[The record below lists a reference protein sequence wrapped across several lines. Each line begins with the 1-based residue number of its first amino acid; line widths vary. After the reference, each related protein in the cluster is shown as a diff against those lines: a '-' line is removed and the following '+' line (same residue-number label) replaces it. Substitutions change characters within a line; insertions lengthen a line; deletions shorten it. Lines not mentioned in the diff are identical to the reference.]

1 MASDDA
7 QRKGD
12 ASDGSTQAESTLSGA
27 SGLVFRDT
35 LVGTKLADRY
45 QIISVIGHGGMGV
58 VYKARHELMDR
69 IVAIKMLKPQLI
81 MDAQSAQRF
90 QQEAKAASRLSHPNV
105 ITLFDFGMTATGQPY
120 LVMDYLPGTSLADL
134 IKQEGRVGVER
145 FLRICA
151 QVCDALDHAH
161 RHGIIHRDLKPG
173 NIMLTVREGEP
184 DFVKVVDFG
193 VAKILPFAGEDSQ
206 SVTQSGEVFGSPV
219 YMSPEQCVGEPLDVR
234 SDVYSM
240 GVVMYEML
248 TGRVPLRGKDIIQTI
263 MMHKCDMPPRF
274 SQVRPDLKLPE
285 RLETVVLNALQKDP
299 AQRHQTMAELKEDLL
314 LSAPGSARSRTVKIP
329 VSPRDT
335 TQALERAD
343 GANGRRGLLLAA
355 VISLL
360 VAVVGAAGWM
370 IGHKPPHAA
379 QRPAWPPTA
388 SPAAKAPA
396 VQQAAGS
403 PQPDGKRQRPGGT
416 ARRVPGQPS
425 QAVSPAV
432 PAQRPARVFTQ
443 QAPAARRKART
454 RAVAPPQATEA
465 AEPVT
470 AEPATGSQPD
480 AMGTW
485 YKFTENEKSR

>member
-7 QRKGD
+7 QRRGD
-12 ASDGSTQAESTLSGA
+12 TADGSAQAESTLSGA
-27 SGLVFRDT
+27 PGLVGDT

-90 QQEAKAASRLSHPNV
+90 QQEAKAASRLSHANV

-274 SQVRPDLKLPE
+274 SQVRPDLNLPE
-285 RLETVVLNALQKDP
+285 RLETVVFNALQKDP

-314 LSAPGSARSRTVKIP
+314 LSAPGSPRSRTVKIS
-329 VSPRDT
+329 VSPGDR
-335 TQALERAD
+335 TQALE
-343 GANGRRGLLLAA
+343 GAAAKDGRRGLLLAA

-360 VAVVGAAGWM
+360 VAVVGVAGWL
-370 IGHKPPHAA
+370 IGHRPPHATQQSA
-379 QRPAWPPTA
+379 
-388 SPAAKAPA
+388 APA
-396 VQQAAGS
+396 PASRAARIPAVKQAAGT
-403 PQPDGKRQRPGGT
+403 PQPDGKTRRPDGT
-416 ARRVPGQPS
+416 AKRVTAPPS
-425 QAVSPAV
+425 QVASPAV
-432 PAQRPARVFTQ
+432 PTQRAAQVLTPR
-443 QAPAARRKART
+443 APAARRKART
-454 RAVAPPQATEA
+454 RAAAPSAPIEA
-465 AEPVT
+465 AEPAA
-470 AEPATGSQPD
+470 AEPAPRSGPD

-485 YKFTENEKSR
+485 YKFTQSEQSR

>member
-1 MASDDA
+1 MVPDDI
-7 QRKGD
+7 QRTND
-12 ASDGSTQAESTLSGA
+12 ASDGSTQAESRLSGA
-27 SGLVFRDT
+27 ADLVFRDT

-90 QQEAKAASRLSHPNV
+90 QQEAKAASRLSHANV

-173 NIMLTVREGEP
+173 NIMLTVRDGEP

-206 SVTQSGEVFGSPV
+206 SVTRSGEVFGSPV

-274 SQVRPDLKLPE
+274 SQVRPDLNLPE

-299 AQRHQTMAELKEDLL
+299 CRRHQTMAELKEDLL
-314 LSAPGSARSRTVKIP
+314 LSAPGSASGRAVKIS
-329 VSPRDT
+329 VSSGNT
-335 TQALERAD
+335 TKALEGAAGPD
-343 GANGRRGLLLAA
+343 GRHGLLLAA

-360 VAVVGAAGWM
+360 VAVVGAAGWL
-370 IGHKPPHAA
+370 IGHRPTHTTRQPAA
-379 QRPAWPPTA
+379 PAPASRATR
-388 SPAAKAPA
+388 SPAA
-396 VQQAAGS
+396 QQAAGT
-403 PQPDGKRQRPGGT
+403 PRPDGKAQRPNGT
-416 ARRVPGQPS
+416 AKRASGPPS

-432 PAQRPARVFTQ
+432 PIQRSAPVFTP

-454 RAVAPPQATEA
+454 RAVAPSPPIEA
-465 AEPVT
+465 AEP
-470 AEPATGSQPD
+470 APRSEPD
-480 AMGTW
+480 ALGTW
-485 YKFTENEKSR
+485 YKFTESEQSH